1 MCVCEGGVPTSAQ
14 IKDSIHEDRA
24 AIWQGP
30 HNPTPGGFTEEG
42 PRLSLENL
50 KDTAPKRG
58 PWLAAAP
65 TGVLTSDRLLLVC
78 AFVLLPS
85 PQRMVYA
92 I

>member
-30 HNPTPGGFTEEG
+30 HHPTPGGFTEEG

-50 KDTAPKRG
+50 QGG
-58 PWLAAAP
+58 PGY
-65 TGVLTSDRLLLVC
+65 TR
-78 AFVLLPS
+78 S
-85 PQRMVYA
+85 PGSCGYA
-92 I
+92 L

>member
-50 KDTAPKRG
+50 QGEPA
-58 PWLAAAP
+58 
-65 TGVLTSDRLLLVC
+65 LLLQGRLQLHVRVGLEWWWC
-78 AFVLLPS
+78 RPTVSFDLRGTTDP
-85 PQRMVYA
+85 
-92 I
+92 

>member
-30 HNPTPGGFTEEG
+30 HHPTPGGFTEEG

-50 KDTAPKRG
+50 QA
-58 PWLAAAP
+58 
-65 TGVLTSDRLLLVC
+65 S
-78 AFVLLPS
+78 
-85 PQRMVYA
+85 
-92 I
+92 

>member
-42 PRLSLENL
+42 PRLSL
-50 KDTAPKRG
+50 
-58 PWLAAAP
+58 P
-65 TGVLTSDRLLLVC
+65 TVPEFRRANMGAELRVGR
-78 AFVLLPS
+78 F
-85 PQRMVYA
+85 
-92 I
+92 

>member
-30 HNPTPGGFTEEG
+30 HNPSPGGFTEEG

-50 KDTAPKRG
+50 QLR
-58 PWLAAAP
+58 
-65 TGVLTSDRLLLVC
+65 
-78 AFVLLPS
+78 S
-85 PQRMVYA
+85 PNMEA
-92 I
+92 

>member
-30 HNPTPGGFTEEG
+30 HHPTPGGFTEEG

-50 KDTAPKRG
+50 QGAP
-58 PWLAAAP
+58 PP
-65 TGVLTSDRLLLVC
+65 TGGAPPILPADRRGYEVKG
-78 AFVLLPS
+78 
-85 PQRMVYA
+85 
-92 I
+92 